1 MPVAGK
7 TQKTQKISNNSSEV
21 RSVLHNLRRE
31 SEEEEASQLAEKVGF
46 PYIDLNIFPVDQEHL
61 DFIQEEEAR
70 KYGVVVLR
78 KKGDRVDVGSINPVD
93 AEMTKFLDSLKKKM
107 GVKVEL
113 FTVSRSSIEDAWK
126 EYEFLKM
133 NGKFESMRVHLNK
146 GDMSDFEDELKD
158 LVELEK
164 RIEEIPVSEILNII
178 IAGAV
183 KMDASDIH
191 LEPQK
196 NGTIRLRYRVDG
208 VLQTVAEFYAGVY
221 PTIVSRIKMLGDMKI
236 NVRDIAQD
244 GRFSVKMDEN
254 DSLDIRVSVLPGNF
268 GENIVLR
275 LLNHKMEDLNVEKV
289 GVTGLAL
296 ERLLKE
302 SEKKQG
308 IIVNSGP
315 TGSGK
320 TTTLYSIIN
329 KVNTPDKKIITIE
342 NPVEYQMAGIAQ
354 TQVERDRGY
363 DFASGL
369 RAIMRQDPDVILIG
383 EIRDEETAEVAVQAA
398 LTGHLVLSTIHAN
411 SAVGVVA
418 RLSDL
423 GIDTNLITSSMN
435 AMVAQRLVR
444 QLCPYCRKKY
454 VPARKTM
461 ETLKK
466 MLSIISPKAK
476 VEIPKEVEY
485 LWKAKGCPK
494 CRGIGYKGRIGIF
507 EILTMEDEIKEKI
520 LDRSSDGELL
530 KTALEGG
537 MITMVQDGILKA
549 VNGVTS
555 LEELQRVTGE
565 GDYLIDLYEKVM
577 IQVLSQGI
585 DLEKVIFDDIR
596 PKLHEKD
603 GLGLVLE
610 KSSIKNIIRYILAA
624 GLLMNVSDIHI
635 EPGSE
640 KFKVRFRIDGVLQDI
655 AALSMENFL
664 SVLNE
669 VKAMSGFSTEAREA
683 AVQDGRFSIK
693 MGEDNEEFSEK
704 KVDVRV
710 SIILGGYG
718 DIIVMR
724 VLSQAAK
731 ALNFEALEVNPINFA
746 KLKEEVQKPNGIIIN
761 TGPTGSGKTTT
772 LYTIL
777 EHLNKPEVKIITV
790 EDPIEYQMEGII
802 QTQINEK
809 EGYTFASAMKSLLRQ
824 NPDIMMIGEIR
835 DDETAEIAYQAA
847 LTGHLVLSTMHTNS
861 AAGSIQR
868 LTNMRIDLSDVVNGT
883 NCFMAQRL
891 VRRLCPDCKKNRPA
905 KPEEIE
911 LINNVLGK
919 IGVPDVKIDWRPED
933 GLYEPVGCPKCHG
946 VGYAGR
952 LAVTEILQ
960 MKKEM
965 EKFLMG
971 HPTVTEI
978 EEEAIKNGMLSLLQD
993 GILLAVNGK
1002 TTLEE
1007 ILREVGNEK

>member
-1 MPVAGK
+1 MPIAGKSKK
-7 TQKTQKISNNSSEV
+7 TQKTTNNSNEV
-21 RSVLHNLRRE
+21 KSILKNLRRE
-31 SEEEEASQLAEKVGF
+31 SEEEEVSQLADKIGF
-46 PYIDLNIFPVDQEHL
+46 PYIDLNIFPIDQEHL
-61 DFIQEEEAR
+61 DFIEEKEAR
-70 KYGVVVLR
+70 KYGIVVLR
-78 KKGDRVDVGSINPVD
+78 KKGDEVEIGAINPIDSDV
-93 AEMTKFLDSLKKKM
+93 TKFLDNLSKKAN
-107 GVKVEL
+107 VKIEL
-113 FTVSRSSIEDAWK
+113 FTVSKTSIEDTWK
-126 EYEFLKM
+126 EYELLKLS
-133 NGKFESMRVHLNK
+133 GKFELMKVQLGSENI
-146 GDMSDFEDELKD
+146 SEFEKELKD

-164 RIEEIPVSEILNII
+164 RIEEISTSDILNII

-196 NGTIRLRYRVDG
+196 NGKVRLRYRIDG
-208 VLQTVAEFYAGVY
+208 VLQTMAEFYAGAY

-236 NVRDIAQD
+236 NVRDNAQD
-244 GRFSVKMDEN
+244 GRFSVKVEEN
-254 DSLDIRVSVLPGNF
+254 NSLDIRVSILPGSF

-275 LLNHKMEDLNVEKV
+275 LLNHSIEDLDVEKV

-296 ERLLKE
+296 ERLIKE
-302 SEKKQG
+302 SERKQG
-308 IIVNSGP
+308 IILNSGP

-320 TTTLYSIIN
+320 TTTLYSVIN
-329 KVNTPDKKIITIE
+329 RVNTSDKKIITIE
-342 NPVEYQMAGIAQ
+342 DPVEYQMAGIAQ
-354 TQVERDRGY
+354 TQIEKERGY

-369 RAIMRQDPDVILIG
+369 RAIVRQDPDIILVG

-411 SAVGVVA
+411 SAIGVIA

-423 GIDTNLITSSMN
+423 GVDANLITSSVN

-444 QLCPYCRKKY
+444 KLCPHCREKY
-454 VPARKTM
+454 VPAKKTM

-476 VEIPKEVEY
+476 VEIPKEIEF

-507 EILTMEDEIKEKI
+507 EILTMNDEIKEKI
-520 LDRSSDGELL
+520 LSRASDGELL
-530 KTALEGG
+530 RAALETG
-537 MITMVQDGILKA
+537 MVTMIQDGILKSIE
-549 VNGVTS
+549 GTTS

-565 GDYLIDLYEKVM
+565 GDYLLDLYEKVM

-585 DLEKVIFDDIR
+585 DLKKSIFQEVE
-596 PKLHEKD
+596 PKLHEK
-603 GLGLVLE
+603 GALNSILE
-610 KSSIKNIIRYILAA
+610 GSSIKNIIRYILSA
-624 GLLMNVSDIHI
+624 GMLMNASDIHI
-635 EPGSE
+635 EPGSD
-640 KFKVRFRIDGVLQDI
+640 KFKVRFRIDGVLQEI
-655 AALSMENFL
+655 SALPIGDFL

-669 VKAMSGFSTEAREA
+669 IKVMSGFSTEAREA

-693 MGEDNEEFSEK
+693 VLEGDEEIEEEGM
-704 KVDVRV
+704 DVRV

-724 VLSQAAK
+724 LLGHATES
-731 ALNFEALEVNPINFA
+731 LDFDSLEINPINFE
-746 KLKEEVQKPNGIIIN
+746 KLKEEIQKPNGIIIN

-777 EHLNKPEVKIITV
+777 DHLNKPEVKIITV

-809 EGYTFASAMKSLLRQ
+809 ENYTFALAMKSLLRQ

-835 DDETAEIAYQAA
+835 DDETASIAYQAG

-868 LTNMRIDLSDVVNGT
+868 LTNMRIDLSDIVNGT
-883 NCFMAQRL
+883 NCFIAQRL
-891 VRRLCPDCKKNRPA
+891 VRKLCPDCKKKRSA
-905 KPEEIE
+905 KSEELD
-911 LINNVLGK
+911 LINKVLSGIEIK
-919 IGVPDVKIDWRPED
+919 DIEIDWKPED
-933 GLYEPVGCPKCHG
+933 GLYEAVGCPKCHG
-946 VGYAGR
+946 VGYSGR

-960 MKKEM
+960 MNKEM
-965 EKFLMG
+965 EKFLMSS
-971 HPTVTEI
+971 PTVAEI
-978 EEEAIKNGMLSLLQD
+978 EEKAIESGMLSLLQD
-993 GILLAVNGK
+993 GILMVISGK
-1002 TTLEE
+1002 TTFEE
-1007 ILREVGNEK
+1007 VSREIGSGE

>member
-1 MPVAGK
+1 MPIAGK
-7 TQKTQKISNNSSEV
+7 IQKSQKISNNSSEV

-31 SEEEEASQLAEKVGF
+31 SEEEETYQFAEKIGV
-46 PYIDLNIFPVDQEHL
+46 PYIDLNIFPIDQEHL
-61 DFIQEEEAR
+61 GFIEEEDAR
-70 KYGVVVLR
+70 KYGLVIIR
-78 KKGDRVDVGSINPVD
+78 KKGGSIDIGAINPIDPNTFSFVKELED
-93 AEMTKFLDSLKKKM
+93 KM
-107 GVKVEL
+107 GVRANL
-113 FTVSRSSIEDAWK
+113 FTVSKSSIEETWK
-126 EYEFLKM
+126 EYEILKL
-133 NGKFESMRVHLNK
+133 NGKFESMKVNLSSENLTE
-146 GDMSDFEDELKD
+146 FEKELKD

-183 KMDASDIH
+183 KMDSSDIH

-196 NGTIRLRYRVDG
+196 NGKVRLRYRIDG
-208 VLQTVAEFYAGVY
+208 VLQTMAEFYAGVY
-221 PTIVSRIKMLGDMKI
+221 SSIVSRIKMLGNMKI
-236 NVRDIAQD
+236 NIRDIAQD
-244 GRFSVKMDEN
+244 GRFSVKVSDN
-254 DSLDIRVSVLPGNF
+254 NSLDIRVSILPGNF

-275 LLNHKMEDLNVEKV
+275 LLNHKMEDLNMEKV
-289 GVTGLAL
+289 GVAGLAL

-308 IIVNSGP
+308 IILNSGP

-329 KVNTPDKKIITIE
+329 RVNTPDKKIITIE
-342 NPVEYQMAGIAQ
+342 NPVEYQIPGITQ

-369 RAIMRQDPDVILIG
+369 RAAMRQDPDVILIG
-383 EIRDEETAEVAVQAA
+383 EIRDEETADVAIQAS

-411 SAVGVVA
+411 SAIGVVS

-423 GIDTNLITSSMN
+423 GVDSNLIASSVN

-444 QLCPYCRKKY
+444 KLCPYCREKY
-454 VPARKTM
+454 FPAKRTL

-476 VEIPKEVEY
+476 IEIPKEVEY
-485 LWKAKGCPK
+485 LWKANGCPK

-520 LDRSSDGELL
+520 LNRASDGELL

-537 MITMVQDGILKA
+537 MVTMVQDGILKA
-549 VNGVTS
+549 VEGTTS

-585 DLEKVIFDDIR
+585 DLERNIFSDIS
-596 PKLHEKD
+596 PILHDKS
-603 GLGLVLE
+603 GLNSILE
-610 KSSIKNIIRYILAA
+610 KSTIKNIIRYILA
-624 GLLMNVSDIHI
+624 GGMLMNVSDIHI

-640 KFKVRFRIDGVLQDI
+640 KFNIRFRIDGVLQNI
-655 AALSMENFL
+655 AALPMENFL
-664 SVLNE
+664 PVLNE
-669 VKAMSGFSTEAREA
+669 IKAMSGFSTEGREA
-683 AVQDGRFSIK
+683 AVQDGRFSIRVE
-693 MGEDNEEFSEK
+693 EDNEFFKEK

-724 VLSQAAK
+724 VLSQSAK
-731 ALNFEALEVNPINFA
+731 ALNFNSLEINPANFV

-777 EHLNKPEVKIITV
+777 DYLNKPEVKIITV

-868 LTNMRIDLSDVVNGT
+868 LTNMRIDLSDIVNGT

-891 VRRLCPDCKKNRPA
+891 VRKLCPDCKKKRPVNS
-905 KPEEIE
+905 EELN
-911 LINNVLGK
+911 LINDVLGK
-919 IGVPDVKIDWRPED
+919 IKTPGVNVSWNSED
-933 GLYEPVGCPKCHG
+933 GIFDPVGCPKCHG

-952 LAVTEILQ
+952 LAITEILQ

-965 EKFLMG
+965 EKFLME
-971 HPTVTEI
+971 HPTVAEI
-978 EEEAIKNGMLSLLQD
+978 EEKAIENGMLSLLQD
-993 GILLAVNGK
+993 GILSVINGQ

>member
-78 KKGDRVDVGSINPVD
+78 KKGDRVDVGSINPID

-113 FTVSRSSIEDAWK
+113 FTVSKSSIEDAWK

-275 LLNHKMEDLNVEKV
+275 LLNHNMENLNVEKV
-289 GVTGLAL
+289 GITGLAL

-329 KVNTPDKKIITIE
+329 RVNTPDKKIITIE
-342 NPVEYQMAGIAQ
+342 NPVEYQMVGIAQ
-354 TQVERDRGY
+354 TQVERERGY

-423 GIDTNLITSSMN
+423 GIDSNLITSSMN

-444 QLCPYCRKKY
+444 QLCPHCREKY
-454 VPARKTM
+454 VPAKKTM

-476 VEIPKEVEY
+476 LEIPKDVEY

-507 EILTMEDEIKEKI
+507 EILTMDDEIKEKI

-549 VNGVTS
+549 VNGITS

-693 MGEDNEEFSEK
+693 MGADNEEFSEK

-724 VLSQAAK
+724 ILSQAAK